1 MNWRRSTRG
10 FAIAASC
17 IIFAQAASAQTPDT
31 ARVGQR
37 VRVTLDKDTTAGHP
51 RQMLFGN
58 LISKTQDSL
67 GIQLGGGASL
77 LKIPVSSVDKL
88 HVSRGVPTREQ
99 SAIGGAIGGAVV
111 GAGFGV
117 VLMFVSDANAWDLI
131 KHMFMD
137 SALGAGLG
145 ALMPQE
151 SWKSVKR

>member
-1 MNWRRSTRG
+1 MHWRRLTRS
-10 FAIAASC
+10 FAAAALF
-17 IIFAQAASAQTPDT
+17 ITLAQAAVAQTPDT
-31 ARVGQR
+31 ASVGQR
-37 VRVTLDKDTTAGHP
+37 VRLTMHKDTIAGHP
-51 RQMLFGN
+51 RQLLFGN

-67 GIQLGGGASL
+67 GIELGAG
-77 LKIPVSSVDKL
+77 VSPLRVPMTAVDKL

-111 GAGFGV
+111 GAGLGV
-117 VLMFVSDANAWDLI
+117 ALMLVTDANVWDLF

-151 SWKSVKR
+151 SWKRVKR

>member
-1 MNWRRSTRG
+1 MSWRRLYRG
-10 FAIAASC
+10 FAMVALFTILALPAR
-17 IIFAQAASAQTPDT
+17 AQTPDT
-31 ARVGQR
+31 ASVGQR
-37 VRVTLDKDTTAGHP
+37 VRITLDADTVRGHP

-67 GIQLGGGASL
+67 GIQLGAGTSPLLVSL
-77 LKIPVSSVDKL
+77 QAVDRL
-88 HVSRGVPTREQ
+88 HVSRGVPTRKQ

-117 VLMFVSDANAWDLI
+117 VLMMVSDANMWDLI

-145 ALMPQE
+145 ALMPVE
-151 SWKSVKR
+151 SWKRVQR